1 MTSCVFETWS
11 ESAVAT
17 SHASFSPIR
26 RDARPGPQAGGD
38 LRVVTTRLRPG
49 YLRKNGVPYSANAVL
64 TEYWDVVKE
73 RNGDSLIVIT
83 STVDDPMYLR
93 ETWITALHFKKE
105 PTAAKW
111 APTPCSATW

>member
-49 YLRKNGVPYSANAVL
+49 YLRKNGVPYSENATMREYFDAF
-64 TEYWDVVKE
+64 TEP
-73 RNGDSLIVIT
+73 NGDNWLVIDTIVTNVEKRALRMASI
-83 STVDDPMYLR
+83 SAQLR
-93 ETWITALHFKKE
+93 ELRGRHASNSF
-105 PTAAKW
+105 
-111 APTPCSATW
+111 